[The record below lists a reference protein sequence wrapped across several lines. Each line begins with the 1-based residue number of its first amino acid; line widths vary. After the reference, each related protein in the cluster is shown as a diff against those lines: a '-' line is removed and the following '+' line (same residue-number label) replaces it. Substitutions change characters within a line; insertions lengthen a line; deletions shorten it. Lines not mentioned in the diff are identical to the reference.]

1 MKKTVK
7 DLNVKGKRV
16 LLRVDFNV
24 PLENGEISDDTRIR
38 EALPTINYLLQ
49 RGAKLII
56 ASHLGR
62 PKGKVTGELR
72 LDKVAKRLEQIS
84 GYQVEKVNEVFSSEI
99 KEKVMAMKPGQIIVL
114 ENLRF
119 SPGEE
124 ENNPEFS
131 RDLASLAEIYVDD
144 AFGAVHRT
152 HASVVGVTRF
162 LPSVT
167 GFLLEKEIEALS
179 KLLQNTDQ
187 PFLAI
192 LGGSKV
198 SDKIGVITN
207 LIERVNKILIG
218 GGMCFTFLKSQ
229 GLEIGNSIFEAEFLK
244 NIGEV
249 MEKAKKRGVIICLPK
264 DIIVADRFAEDAQY
278 RLVEANDIPAGWM
291 GLDIG
296 TKTIEK
302 FKEKILKAKTIFW
315 NGPMGV
321 FEWENFAHGTREI
334 ALSVAESKAYSVV
347 GGGETVS
354 AIKKY
359 NLQSEISHISS
370 GGGASLEFIEGKK
383 LPGIEVLPEAG

>member
-162 LPSVT
+162 LPSVA